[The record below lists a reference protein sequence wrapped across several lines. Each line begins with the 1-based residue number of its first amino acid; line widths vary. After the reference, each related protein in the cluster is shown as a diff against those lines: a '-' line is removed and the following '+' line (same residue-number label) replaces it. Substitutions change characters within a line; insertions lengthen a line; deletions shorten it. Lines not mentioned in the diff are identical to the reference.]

1 MKSVASNAGE
11 KLVTGVLWVKLILVK
26 GLPGHKV
33 EDSWETKG
41 LGYAVDTIA
50 LSQESSST
58 ITFTWLIAAA

>member
-1 MKSVASNAGE
+1 MGKAHPGQ
-11 KLVTGVLWVKLILVK
+11 

-33 EDSWETKG
+33 EDSWETEG